1 MTDAYRVP
9 KRRVPVEVVLA
20 GRSPMLVDLYLS
32 ACAETHAGLERASDL
47 LNGPEPFLPASDP
60 AGSVVFLHRDGL
72 ISVSLDAEHEQADE
86 PEPAEEPA
94 ADQSTAVEV
103 EVVLEDGMTISGEIN
118 QMMPEG
124 HRRLQDVLNLDTR
137 FLILRSGD
145 RIHLINKRRIIR
157 VSPLPQSDEAVDGA
171 HR

>member
-9 KRRVPVEVVLA
+9 KHRVPVEVVLA

-32 ACAETHAGLERASDL
+32 DCAETHSGRERASDL
-47 LNGPEPFLPASDP
+47 LNGPDTFLPASDP

-72 ISVSLDAEHEQADE
+72 ISVSIDAQHEQPGPDHASDE
-86 PEPAEEPA
+86 LASE
-94 ADQSTAVEV
+94 QSTAVQV
-103 EVVLEDGMTISGEIN
+103 EVVLEDGMTIAGEIN
-118 QMMPEG
+118 QVMPEG
-124 HRRLQDVLNLDTR
+124 HRRLQDVLNLQTR

-145 RIHLINKRRIIR
+145 RVHLINKRRIIR
-157 VSPLPQSDEAVDGA
+157 VAPLPLIGEAVDGA